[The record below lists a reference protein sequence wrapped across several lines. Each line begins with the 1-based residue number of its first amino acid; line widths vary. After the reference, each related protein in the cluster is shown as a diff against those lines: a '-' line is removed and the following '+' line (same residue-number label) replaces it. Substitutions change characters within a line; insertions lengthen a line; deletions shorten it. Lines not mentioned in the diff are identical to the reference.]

1 MRQLIELFETMENFT
16 ANHQET
22 VVKQWISENG
32 FNMGGIMNAL
42 RLAIV
47 GEPKG
52 PAIFVITELIGKRET
67 IRRIEGAINTLSLS
81 A

>member
-1 MRQLIELFETMENFT
+1 MENFS

-22 VVKQWISENG
+22 VVKQWISDNG
-32 FNMGGIMNAL
+32 FNMGGIMRRL

-67 IRRIEGAINTLSLS
+67 IRRIEGAITSINNRSDGD
-81 A
+81 